1 MAIFPL
7 IFQRRFVNLL
17 RWILFAKLMFSTYNV
32 VLCRVKMNQVQ
43 REQTVIT
50 RLINEPLKLKPLDEI
65 LSHVE
70 YKFKN
75 YLLKDLIQPVSNPGS
90 Y

>member
-65 LSHVE
+65 LSHVV
-70 YKFKN
+70 YKFQN
-75 YLLKDLIQPVSNPGS
+75 YLLKELIQPVTIV
-90 Y
+90 

>member
-65 LSHVE
+65 LSDV
-70 YKFKN
+70 
-75 YLLKDLIQPVSNPGS
+75 V
-90 Y
+90 